1 MSTVKCDHCHLEF
14 DDSVMIKELAKEDDS
29 LNPNNT
35 HYFCCKGCQ
44 GVYHLLKNQNL
55 DSFYEK
61 LGNKSIQPPIEAS
74 SDLNKFDTQ
83 SFEKIYITS
92 DSNGYKKVDLII
104 EGIHCAACI
113 WLNEKVLFN
122 TYGIID
128 ASINFTNNKAKIVW
142 DSDKIALSQIIEKI
156 RSIGYNAYAYNSKIA
171 DEKASLAK
179 RDYFIRMMVAVFAT
193 MNIMMLSVAK
203 YTGFFT
209 GITEEV
215 KQLIHLG
222 EFILSTPV
230 LFYSG
235 WIFYRGAYYGL
246 RNRILNMD
254 FLVSSGATLTYIY
267 SLFILFGAKGE
278 SYFDSVSMIIT
289 FVLVGKYLE
298 VLGKKSAVDTLDTI
312 KSQIPL
318 ETTIIKDGKRVEI
331 AVEDINIGD
340 IVELKTGDKACVDG
354 IITKGESSFDESS
367 ITGESLPIYKKIDDV
382 VFSGTLNQDSPI
394 EYKVTKSYKDS
405 TLNSI
410 VTLLEDSLSSK
421 PKIEHKANE
430 ISKSF
435 SIGILSLSILTFM
448 VWYFFGLDLGFDYGS
463 ATHFEKSFIVAI
475 SVIVIACPCA
485 LALATPIASLIGI
498 SELAKKGLLFKEA
511 KFIEELARADKLV
524 VDKTGTITNGKLS
537 VVKARV
543 LDDNIH
549 KLNLLYSL
557 VSSSSHPISISIKNY
572 LEENY
577 KNLSLKDLN
586 EVKTIQAKGMKA
598 FYKNVENKEFVIL
611 GGNQKLM
618 EEFNIGYKLDTQNSV
633 YMFAINRRVIATFEL
648 RDEIK
653 EFAKEFVTN
662 IKNRGIDVVMLTG
675 DNENVANQVAKRV
688 GIKNVVAN
696 INPIEKAQ
704 YINKLKSEGNV
715 VIMAGDGVN
724 DSVALSSANVA
735 IAMGNGA
742 DISIAVSDIVL
753 LNNSLKS
760 LNEAF
765 VISQKTYK
773 FIKQNLS
780 ISLLYNFITI
790 PLAMAGFVMPLVAAL
805 SMSLSSLIVVANSLR
820 IKGK

>member
-1 MSTVKCDHCHLEF
+1 MSKVKCNHCHLEF
-14 DDSVMIKELAKEDDS
+14 DESVMIKEKT
-29 LNPNNT
+29 LN
-35 HYFCCKGCQ
+35 FCCKGCQ
-44 GVYHLLKNQNL
+44 GVFHLLQDQNL

-61 LGNKSIQPPIEAS
+61 LGNKTIQPPIEVN

-83 SFEKIYITS
+83 SFEKIYVSINE
-92 DSNGYKKVDLII
+92 DGYKEVDLII

-122 TYGIID
+122 TDGIID

-142 DSDKIALSQIIEKI
+142 DGDKISLSQIIEKI

-171 DEKASLAK
+171 DEKASQAK

-209 GITEEV
+209 GITPEV
-215 KQLIHLG
+215 KHLIHIG

-246 RNRILNMD
+246 KNRILNMD
-254 FLVSSGATLTYIY
+254 FLVSSGATFTYIY

-318 ETTIIKDGKRVEI
+318 EATLIKDGKKVEV
-331 AVEDINIGD
+331 AVEDICIGD
-340 IVELKTGDKACVDG
+340 IVELKTGDKASVDG
-354 IITKGESSFDESS
+354 IIISGESCFDESS
-367 ITGESLPIYKKIDDV
+367 ISGESLPIYKKIDDV
-382 VFSGTLNQDSPI
+382 VFSGTLNQDSLVQ
-394 EYKVTKSYKDS
+394 YRVTKTFKDS

-410 VTLLEDSLSSK
+410 VTLLEDSLASK

-430 ISKSF
+430 ISKGF
-435 SIGILSLSILTFM
+435 SVAILSLSILTFI
-448 VWYFFGLDLGFDYGS
+448 VWYFLGIDLGFDYDGVN
-463 ATHFEKSFIVAI
+463 HFEKSFIVAI
-475 SVIVIACPCA
+475 SVIIIACPCA

-511 KFIEELARADKLV
+511 KFIEELARATKLV

-537 VVKARV
+537 IVKAKIM
-543 LDDNIH
+543 DDNIH

-557 VSSSSHPISISIKNY
+557 LDSSSHPISLSIKDY
-572 LEENY
+572 LEKNY
-577 KNLSLKDLN
+577 KNLSVKDLS
-586 EVKTIQAKGMKA
+586 EIKTLQAKGMTA
-598 FYKNVENKEFVIL
+598 LYKNIDKKEFEIL

-618 EEFNIGYKLDTQNSV
+618 EKFGIKYNFDSANSI
-633 YMFAINRRVIATFEL
+633 YMFAINKKVIATFEL
-648 RDEIK
+648 KDEIK
-653 EFAKEFVTN
+653 EYASEFVAN
-662 IKNRGIDVVMLTG
+662 SIKNGIDVVMLTG
-675 DNENVANQVAKRV
+675 DNENVANSVAKKV
-688 GIKNVVAN
+688 GIKTVVAN
-696 INPIEKAQ
+696 INPIQKAK
-704 YINKLKSEGNV
+704 YINKLKNDGHT

-724 DSVALSSANVA
+724 DSVALSSANVSV
-735 IAMGNGA
+735 AMGNGA

-760 LNEAF
+760 LDDAF
-765 VISQKTYK
+765 IISRKTYK

-780 ISLLYNFITI
+780 ISLIYNLVTI
-790 PLAMAGFVMPLVAAL
+790 PLAMAGFVIPLVAAL
-805 SMSLSSLIVVANSLR
+805 SMSLSSLLVVANSLR